1 MGDVDVLIER
11 LKSQIAEMDYKVASL
26 FCEIES
32 IDDQK
37 KHDCLKKVNELQKN
51 ISDAQNKI
59 EELSNKIKETD
70 IPFFKPGF

>member
-1 MGDVDVLIER
+1 MEEVNILIER
-11 LKSQIAEMDYKVASL
+11 LKSQIEDMDSKVASL
-26 FCEIES
+26 FCDIES

-51 ISDAQNKI
+51 ISEAQNKI
-59 EELSNKIKETD
+59 EQLNKKVKDID